1 MSSGASAAGSVTGS
15 AGVWNDAS
23 GGGYDGQ
30 RSTGSHLS
38 MALGELSSP
47 DEEHWDSS
55 WLERHLHGTDEPEDL
70 FENGDLE
77 HALFDW

>member
-15 AGVWNDAS
+15 AGVRSDAS
-23 GGGYDGQ
+23 GGGSDGQ
-30 RSTGSHLS
+30 RATGSHLS
-38 MALGELSSP
+38 MALGEFGWP

-55 WLERHLHGTDEPEDL
+55 WLERHLNGGDEPEDL